1 MTPALAARPE
11 TAVVG
16 LGAMGLPIAQRL
28 AGSGRPVLGVEIDA
42 ARRRAAESAGV
53 EIVGGLECLAHCRT
67 VVSMV
72 ATADQLADLLS
83 TAAPHLRPGQRWV
96 LTGTYGVDAVVAAEQ
111 RLAALG
117 VVALD
122 SPVTGGVRG
131 AESGTLT
138 LFCSGS
144 KEVYLDLA
152 PVLAPVGNTH
162 YVGSSVGDGQRLKAV
177 NQLLCA
183 VHLAAAAEAINLAER
198 AGLNPETTHAL
209 LSGGAAGSWMLSD
222 RGPAMVHGADVVR
235 STIDVFVKDTA
246 IVARLAEASE
256 AAVPLLQT
264 ARAQFREASASGL
277 GRADD
282 SQLIRTY
289 RQQSPP
295 TAVAADP
302 RRSPS

>member
-1 MTPALAARPE
+1 MTPPLPPGPE

-28 AGSGRPVLGVEIDA
+28 ASSGIPVVGVEIDA
-42 ARRRAAESAGV
+42 ARRGAAESAGV
-53 EIVGGLECLAHCRT
+53 QVGGLERLAHCHT

-72 ATADQLADLLS
+72 ATADQLADLLN
-83 TAAPHLRPGQRWV
+83 AATPHLRPGQRWV
-96 LTGTYGVDAVVAAEQ
+96 LTGTYGPDAAVASER
-111 RLAALG
+111 RLASVGAL
-117 VVALD
+117 ALD

-131 AESGTLT
+131 AQSGTLN

-144 KEVYLDLA
+144 KELFLDLA
-152 PVLAPVGNTH
+152 PVLAPVGTTH
-162 YVGSSVGDGQRLKAV
+162 YVGPSVGDGQRLKAV

-198 AGLNPETTHAL
+198 VGLELETAQAL

-222 RGPAMVHGADVVR
+222 RGPAMVHGPTAVR
-235 STIDVFVKDTA
+235 SAIDVFVKDTD
-246 IVARLAEASE
+246 IVARLAEANE
-256 AAVPLLQT
+256 APVPLLLT
-264 ARAQFREASASGL
+264 AQQQFREASDNGL

-282 SQLIRTY
+282 SQLIQTY

-295 TAVAADP
+295 TVDRAHP
-302 RRSPS
+302 PRSPS